1 VTDPIRF
8 KVYGTPIPQGS
19 LRAFKDRRGNARV
32 SQGGSDDGKRKLGD
46 WRQAIGEE
54 ARRALPDDAELLT
67 GPVYV
72 TVSFLVPKPKSAP
85 KYLRHVTKKP
95 DLDRLLRA
103 LLDAITGVLIVDDAQ
118 VVSISAAKSYAI
130 ECRPHADVLV
140 MAAPEDRVV
149 PAAEPSARGAEQPAL
164 I

>member
-1 VTDPIRF
+1 MAATYGIGGRVNEPIRF
-8 KVYGTPIPQGS
+8 KVYGTPVPQGS
-19 LRAFKDRRGNARV
+19 LRAFNVGGKARV
-32 SQGGSDDGKRKLGD
+32 SQGGSAEGRRKLGD

-54 ARRALPDDAELLT
+54 ARRALPDDAPLLE

-72 TVSFLVPKPKSAP
+72 TVSFLMPKPKSAP

-118 VVSISAAKSYAI
+118 VVSVSAAKSYAI
-130 ECRPHADVLV
+130 ETRPHADVMV
-140 MAAPEDRVV
+140 MAAPTGVEAELERV
-149 PAAEPSARGAEQPAL
+149 L
-164 I
+164 